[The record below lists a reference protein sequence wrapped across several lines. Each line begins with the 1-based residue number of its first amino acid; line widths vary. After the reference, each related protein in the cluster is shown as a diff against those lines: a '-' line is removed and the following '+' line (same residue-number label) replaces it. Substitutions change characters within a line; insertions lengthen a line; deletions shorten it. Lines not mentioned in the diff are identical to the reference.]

1 MRLDSLGPRTLLL
14 GTVAGW
20 AVLVAILA
28 LAGLGGRITPLADD
42 PGSAPRLPTLP
53 RAAPERLG
61 PLAQY
66 SELVARPPFY
76 EARRPQPFYLTNDAE
91 AQAPSFDY
99 VLTSV
104 LITPGFRMA
113 ILQPSQGGE
122 GVRIKQGEAAS
133 AAPQWTLVDLQPRTA
148 VFEGPEGRRTLE
160 LRVFDGTGGQPP
172 SVSGTPPPIAAPV
185 PVPPQTG
192 GNAPPKPAPGNA
204 PATGQVV
211 PVQPAQEPAE
221 QPAMTTEQQMEAIRK
236 RIEARRAQMRQQQG
250 QAVPPPAPPP
260 NPNQ

>member
-1 MRLDSLGPRTLLL
+1 MRVESLGPRTLLL
-14 GTVAGW
+14 ATLAGW

-28 LAGLGGRITPLADD
+28 LAGLGSRITPLADD
-42 PGSAPRLPTLP
+42 PGSAPRLPAVP
-53 RAAPERLG
+53 KAAPERLG
-61 PLAQY
+61 TLAQY
-66 SELVARPPFY
+66 AEFTARPPFY
-76 EARRPQPFYLTNDAE
+76 ESRRPQPFYLTNEAE

-122 GVRIKQGEAAS
+122 GIRIKQGEAAS
-133 AAPQWTLVDLQPRTA
+133 AAPQWTLVDLQPRAA

-160 LRVFDGTGGQPP
+160 LRVFDGSGGQPP
-172 SVSGTPPPIAAPV
+172 SVSGTPPPVPV
-185 PVPPQTG
+185 PVPVAPPTG
-192 GNAPPKPAPGNA
+192 GNAPAQPVAGGTPAVPPAKPAQTP
-204 PATGQVV
+204 P
-211 PVQPAQEPAE
+211 PAE

-250 QAVPPPAPPP
+250 QAVPPPPAPT
-260 NPNQ
+260 PNQNQ

>member
-1 MRLDSLGPRTLLL
+1 MRVESLGPRTLLL

-20 AVLVAILA
+20 AVLSAILA
-28 LAGLGGRITPLADD
+28 VAGLGSRITPLADD
-42 PGSAPRLPTLP
+42 PGSAPRLPVLP
-53 RAAPERLG
+53 KPAPERLG
-61 PLAQY
+61 TLAQY
-66 SELVARPPFY
+66 SELTARPPFY
-76 EARRPQPFYLTNDAE
+76 ESRRPQPFYLTNEAE

-122 GVRIKQGEAAS
+122 GIRIKQGEAAS
-133 AAPQWTLVDLQPRTA
+133 AAPQWTLVDLQPRAA

-160 LRVFDGTGGQPP
+160 LRVFDGAGGQPP
-172 SVSGTPPPIAAPV
+172 SVSRTSPPIAAPV
-185 PVPPQTG
+185 PVPQPTG
-192 GNAPPKPAPGNA
+192 GNAPPQPVPGASPTAGPTPAK
-204 PATGQVV
+204 
-211 PVQPAQEPAE
+211 PAQEPPE

-250 QAVPPPAPPP
+250 QTAPPPAPPP